1 MNAEDLLTMTT
12 DTLLEMR
19 EIWRSEGRCLLDLAA
34 KAEWEILRRMTEDNA
49 TVYASEQWEAKVSPG
64 AKSYTYNMDIL
75 RQLYDLLR
83 PGEWHDLVATRTI
96 EDVDKRFLNLLGKR
110 GGDVARI
117 IFEATA
123 TFEGQPKLAIKR
135 IGETP

>member
-1 MNAEDLLTMTT
+1 
-12 DTLLEMR
+12 
-19 EIWRSEGRCLLDLAA
+19 
-34 KAEWEILRRMTEDNA
+34 MTEDNA